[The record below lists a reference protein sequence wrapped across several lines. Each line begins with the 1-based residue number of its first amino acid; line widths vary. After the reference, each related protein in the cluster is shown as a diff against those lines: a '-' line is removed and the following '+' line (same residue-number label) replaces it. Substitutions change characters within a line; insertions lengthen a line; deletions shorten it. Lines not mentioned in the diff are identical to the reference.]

1 MIVKTRLLLVNEI
14 AVLIMTD
21 NEKIKAPQPVSAV
34 SILQNSSFYDFN
46 GWPRLTDC
54 FLNTVLVWVPC
65 AFLWC
70 PLPFYLV
77 VLARKGEVTPLPVTW
92 LSSAKTF
99 SSMVLSMVALVSL
112 IQDSKLLTDSGS
124 DVPPVVTYLASV
136 LRLVSYLCT
145 AFLTQHER
153 RRQVITSG
161 LQFVFWSLL
170 MLCDIVPLYTAVI
183 EERPCPEVTASFPSR
198 MLFGYIYLGWQR
210 DLTEADLFDLNPRD
224 SSDVLVPSFER
235 EWELERERFRNK
247 QRGKPGNGTS
257 ADSTITSL
265 QLLPKDSIEGDIHLP
280 ATVLETRS
288 LVPSCS
294 AHNSRGKLGVSTAY
308 GTLYRPGDD
317 EVKQETPSL
326 LRVLVKL
333 VGPRLILGLFA
344 NAVSEGILI
353 LCPVLLG
360 SDDTRSCVDKIPERL
375 NTCCRLLI
383 EQVTSPDNNDKQ
395 TRSGYV
401 LAVLMFVVYMVRT
414 LLSNFSYWCS
424 QVVGIQLKTILI
436 AAIYKKSLTM
446 NSAARR
452 LAASGEITNL
462 MSVDCQRIQDAMF
475 FVVAWTTPLQVIIVV
490 GVLYLYIGPSVFAG
504 VIVLLLLVPLN
515 SYISICQKKLNIS
528 NLKFKDKRL
537 RLTNDMLSGMRVV
550 KMYAWEPSFKKL
562 ITELRSEETK
572 VLLRMSY
579 LNMFMSVCGYFTPFL
594 VTLATFATF
603 VVVSPDNHL
612 DARRV
617 FVTLALLNLLRVP
630 LDILTFLIPMTVQ
643 SLVSVQRINKF
654 LCCEDLDT
662 DSVTCDADAVD
673 AISIRNGTFTW
684 DKHYEPVLKNI
695 DISVG
700 VGRLVAVVGHVGSG
714 KSSLISSLLG
724 ETGKSSSVAYVPQQA
739 WIQNATIRDNV
750 LFGKLFNL
758 QRYQQV
764 LRACALEPDLEIL
777 PAGDMTEI
785 GERGINLSG
794 GQKQRVSLARAVYS
808 DSDIYLLDDPLSAVD
823 SHVGKHIFTEVIG
836 PNGLIGH
843 KSSSNRQVCF
853 ISNCSFF
860 SCDQTRVLVTHGIH
874 WLPMVDEIIVLSD
887 NGISEKGSYDTLMS
901 HNGPFARFLKLHLQQ
916 REESEEEEDPEI
928 IHKAGFR
935 SLGKGEVVEFES
947 RLSYKGVEATFV
959 CGIGG
964 VKCRGSDRRP
974 MSKKKFQNKPLQ
986 QRQPQRRQSQAELQQ
1001 DRFHGRSGQSTC
1013 NITSRPVDDS
1023 AVYAVRPLVDGPA
1036 LTLNSDNRAAKSS
1049 LQLEDIQLPE
1059 TQNCQ
1064 DYDSDEETPFWY
1076 GTLPPHQA
1084 RTRLIPKV
1092 TVPVV
1097 PEVTV
1102 YLPHRLSTLIKKIRE
1117 NVVTV
1122 TSNGATSGEDLTCKD
1137 YSRRRKSTRTTSKS
1151 SWMTD
1156 STKNKFS
1163 TCHLEEDTSQ
1173 ENNYRLVKEETIEKG
1188 NVKWSVFL
1196 TYIRAA
1202 GAVPFTASIL
1212 FFLIFQA
1219 INASGNFWLSRWT
1232 DDNFLATSHGNAT
1245 LRHNYKVKNDYY
1257 LMVFG
1262 MFGIGQIVTLVLSN
1276 FLIWVRTVVASQ
1288 NLHSRLLASVLRSP
1302 MVFFDTTPVGRI
1314 INRFSRDIDTIDNI
1328 LPNNIQESVSI
1339 GTMVLVT
1346 IIVISISTPLF
1357 IFLVIPVIILYF
1369 LIQTFYIPTSR
1380 QLKRME
1386 SVTHSPI
1393 YVHFSETISGGATIR
1408 AYRAVDRFIEEIK
1421 RRVDRNQSLYFASL
1435 SAHRLRRL
1443 YIKIEKNVE
1452 ISRLDGPNDQRPC
1465 NEHGVRGEGEG
1476 ILTTGVRGQQKSPFK
1491 SRDSITMAPWSNPLR
1506 RPDPSWPERGRL
1518 LFSEYST
1525 RYRPGLDL
1533 VLRDIS
1539 FVVEAGQKVGIVG
1552 RTGAGKSSLTLSLFR
1567 LIEACNGCIIIDG
1580 VNIADIGLHDLRS
1593 RITILPQDPVL
1604 FSGTLRMNLDPLSQ
1618 YSDDQIWKSLETA
1631 QLKRFVE
1638 ELPEKLNHQVG
1649 EGGQK
1654 LSVGQRQLV
1663 CLARSLLRRTKILV
1677 LDEATAAVDMETD
1690 SLIQNTIREAFSS
1703 CTIITIAHRLNTV
1716 MDYDRILVLDEGLV
1730 KEYDS
1735 PTCFFRT
1742 KRVFSTAWPR
1752 TLTLF
1757 NRVKDAN
1764 PV

>member
-1 MIVKTRLLLVNEI
+1 MGTGR
-14 AVLIMTD
+14 
-21 NEKIKAPQPVSAV
+21 PQFCADSFW
-34 SILQNSSFYDFN
+34 NSSFYDFN

-183 EERPCPEVTASFPSR
+183 EEDYNDDILKFVLLCVTVAIESIQTILFCFSEAFKETQTGYHQQWKRPCPEVTASFPSR
-198 MLFGYIYLGWQR
+198 MLFGWITKYIYLGWQR

-360 SDDTRSCVDKIPERL
+360 
-375 NTCCRLLI
+375 LLI

-724 ETGKSSSVAYVPQQA
+724 ETEKVSGKVTIKSSVAYVPQQA

-843 KSSSNRQVCF
+843 K
-853 ISNCSFF
+853 
-860 SCDQTRVLVTHGIH
+860 TRVLVTHGIH

-928 IHKAGFR
+928 
-935 SLGKGEVVEFES
+935 
-947 RLSYKGVEATFV
+947 
-959 CGIGG
+959 
-964 VKCRGSDRRP
+964 
-974 MSKKKFQNKPLQ
+974 
-986 QRQPQRRQSQAELQQ
+986 
-1001 DRFHGRSGQSTC
+1001 
-1013 NITSRPVDDS
+1013 
-1023 AVYAVRPLVDGPA
+1023 
-1036 LTLNSDNRAAKSS
+1036 
-1049 LQLEDIQLPE
+1049 
-1059 TQNCQ
+1059 
-1064 DYDSDEETPFWY
+1064 
-1076 GTLPPHQA
+1076 
-1084 RTRLIPKV
+1084 
-1092 TVPVV
+1092 
-1097 PEVTV
+1097 
-1102 YLPHRLSTLIKKIRE
+1102 STLIKKIRE

-1435 SAHRLRRL
+1435 SAHRWMSL
-1443 YIKIEKNVE
+1443 NVE
-1452 ISRLDGPNDQRPC
+1452 IITNLIVFGAAICSIVTPGIGGGTLGFSVTYAMQMSKYL
-1465 NEHGVRGEGEG
+1465 GWMVRMISDLVTNMVSVERVKEYSQ
-1476 ILTTGVRGQQKSPFK
+1476 LESE
-1491 SRDSITMAPWSNPLR
+1491 APWSNPLR

-1654 LSVGQRQLV
+1654 LR
-1663 CLARSLLRRTKILV
+1663 
-1677 LDEATAAVDMETD
+1677 
-1690 SLIQNTIREAFSS
+1690 
-1703 CTIITIAHRLNTV
+1703 
-1716 MDYDRILVLDEGLV
+1716 
-1730 KEYDS
+1730 
-1735 PTCFFRT
+1735 
-1742 KRVFSTAWPR
+1742 
-1752 TLTLF
+1752 
-1757 NRVKDAN
+1757 
-1764 PV
+1764 

>member
-1 MIVKTRLLLVNEI
+1 MFQSSAASQRSFNFAEFQFLRFQRLATSDRLL
-14 AVLIMTD
+14 
-21 NEKIKAPQPVSAV
+21 PQHGAGVGAMC
-34 SILQNSSFYDFN
+34 L
-46 GWPRLTDC
+46 
-54 FLNTVLVWVPC
+54 
-65 AFLWC
+65 
-70 PLPFYLV
+70 LV
-77 VLARKGEVTPLPVTW
+77 VPSALLPAGARQERESHSTSCHLVELGQDGVWYVYAALDGAVY
-92 LSSAKTF
+92 KT
-99 SSMVLSMVALVSL
+99 S
-112 IQDSKLLTDSGS
+112 
-124 DVPPVVTYLASV
+124 
-136 LRLVSYLCT
+136 
-145 AFLTQHER
+145 
-153 RRQVITSG
+153 TS
-161 LQFVFWSLL
+161 
-170 MLCDIVPLYTAVI
+170 
-183 EERPCPEVTASFPSR
+183 R
-198 MLFGYIYLGWQR
+198 YIYLGWQR

-224 SSDVLVPSFER
+224 SSDVLVPSFQR

-247 QRGKPGNGTS
+247 QRGKPGNGTNTDS
-257 ADSTITSL
+257 AITSL

-280 ATVLETRS
+280 ATVLETTS

-294 AHNSRGKLGVSTAY
+294 THNSRGKGGVSTAY
-308 GTLYRPGDD
+308 GTLHRPGDD

-353 LCPVLLG
+353 LCPMLLG

-383 EQVTSPDNNDKQ
+383 EQVTSPDDNDKQ
-395 TRSGYV
+395 ARSGYV
-401 LAVLMFVVYMVRT
+401 LAVLMFLVYMVRT
-414 LLSNFSYWCS
+414 LLASFSFWCS
-424 QVVGIQLKTILI
+424 QVVGMQLKTILI

-462 MSVDCQRIQDAMF
+462 MSVDCQRIQDSMF
-475 FVVAWTTPLQVIIVV
+475 YFVAWTTPLQAIIVV
-490 GVLYLYIGPSVFAG
+490 GVLYFYIGPSVFAG

-515 SYISICQKKLNIS
+515 SYISSCQKKLNIS

-562 ITELRSEETK
+562 ITDLRSEETN
-572 VLLRMSY
+572 VLLRISY
-579 LNMFMSVCGYFTPFL
+579 LNMFMSVCCYFAPFL
-594 VTLATFATF
+594 VTLATLATF

-617 FVTLALLNLLRVP
+617 FVTLALLNLLRDP
-630 LDILTFLIPMTVQ
+630 LDLLAKLISLTAQVYYLKILLTVVYPPFNLNNVHCF
-643 SLVSVQRINKF
+643 S
-654 LCCEDLDT
+654 T
-662 DSVTCDADAVD
+662 VD

-724 ETGKSSSVAYVPQQA
+724 EIEKVSGKVTIKSSVAYVPQQA
-739 WIQNATIRDNV
+739 WIQNKTLRDNI
-750 LFGKLFNL
+750 LFGKLFNE

-764 LRACALEPDLEIL
+764 LRACALERDLAIL

-836 PNGLIGH
+836 PNGLLRH
-843 KSSSNRQVCF
+843 K
-853 ISNCSFF
+853 
-860 SCDQTRVLVTHGIH
+860 TRVLVTHGIH

-901 HNGPFARFLKLHLQQ
+901 HDGPFARFLKLHLQQ
-916 REESEEEEDPEI
+916 KEESEEAEDPET
-928 IHKAGFR
+928 FM
-935 SLGKGEVVEFES
+935 SLPS
-947 RLSYKGVEATFV
+947 ICSSSPLTFQ
-959 CGIGG
+959 
-964 VKCRGSDRRP
+964 VK
-974 MSKKKFQNKPLQ
+974 
-986 QRQPQRRQSQAELQQ
+986 
-1001 DRFHGRSGQSTC
+1001 T
-1013 NITSRPVDDS
+1013 
-1023 AVYAVRPLVDGPA
+1023 
-1036 LTLNSDNRAAKSS
+1036 
-1049 LQLEDIQLPE
+1049 
-1059 TQNCQ
+1059 
-1064 DYDSDEETPFWY
+1064 
-1076 GTLPPHQA
+1076 
-1084 RTRLIPKV
+1084 
-1092 TVPVV
+1092 
-1097 PEVTV
+1097 
-1102 YLPHRLSTLIKKIRE
+1102 
-1117 NVVTV
+1117 
-1122 TSNGATSGEDLTCKD
+1122 
-1137 YSRRRKSTRTTSKS
+1137 
-1151 SWMTD
+1151 
-1156 STKNKFS
+1156 
-1163 TCHLEEDTSQ
+1163 
-1173 ENNYRLVKEETIEKG
+1173 
-1188 NVKWSVFL
+1188 SVFL

-1212 FFLIFQA
+1212 FFLLFQA
-1219 INASGNFWLSRWT
+1219 VHASSNFWLSRWT
-1232 DDNFLATSHGNAT
+1232 DDNFLATSHVNAT
-1245 LRHNYKVKNDYY
+1245 LRHNYNAKNDYY

-1276 FLIWVRTVVASQ
+1276 FLIWVRTVVASK
-1288 NLHSRLLASVLRSP
+1288 NLHSRLLASVLRAP
-1302 MVFFDTTPVGRI
+1302 MVFFDTNPVGRI

-1328 LPNNIQESVSI
+1328 IPNNIQESVSI

-1357 IFLVIPVIILYF
+1357 IFLVIPVIIVYF

-1421 RRVDRNQSLYFASL
+1421 RRVDRNQSLYYASL
-1435 SAHRLRRL
+1435 SAHRWMTMN
-1443 YIKIEKNVE
+1443 IEIITNLIIFGAAICSIVTPG
-1452 ISRLDGPNDQRPC
+1452 I
-1465 NEHGVRGEGEG
+1465 GEGTLG
-1476 ILTTGVRGQQKSPFK
+1476 FSVTYAMQMSDYISWMVRKISDLVTNMVSVERVREYSQLESE
-1491 SRDSITMAPWSNPLR
+1491 APWTNPLR

-1539 FVVEAGQKVGIVG
+1539 FIVEAGQKVGIVG
-1552 RTGAGKSSLTLSLFR
+1552 RTGAGKSSMTLSLFR
-1567 LIEACNGCIIIDG
+1567 LIEACNGCIMIDG

-1604 FSGTLRMNLDPLSQ
+1604 FSGTLRMNLDPLDQ
-1618 YSDDQIWKSLETA
+1618 YSDDQIWKALETA
-1631 QLKRFVE
+1631 QLKRFAE
-1638 ELPEKLNHQVG
+1638 ELPENLNHQVG

-1663 CLARSLLRRTKILV
+1663 CLARSLLRRTKLLV

-1690 SLIQNTIREAFSS
+1690 SLIQNTIRQAFSS
-1703 CTIITIAHRLNTV
+1703 CTIITIAHRLNTI

-1735 PTCFFRT
+1735 PHVLLADRMSIFYGM
-1742 KRVFSTAWPR
+1742 A
-1752 TLTLF
+1752 
-1757 NRVKDAN
+1757 KDAGL
-1764 PV
+1764 V